1 MVKPHSARDEHEG
14 LVVLLH
20 LLGTLA
26 DIKHLY
32 YPPSL
37 PLRRWASWSSQWV
50 AGRRSWS
57 GDPDAGAAG
66 SVLEWRGIDKQV

>member
-37 PLRRWASWSSQWV
+37 PPSLLGGGHLRPASGSPV
-50 AGRRSWS
+50 AGRGR
-57 GDPDAGAAG
+57 GIRAAG
-66 SVLEWRGIDKQV
+66 NVLECRGIDKQV